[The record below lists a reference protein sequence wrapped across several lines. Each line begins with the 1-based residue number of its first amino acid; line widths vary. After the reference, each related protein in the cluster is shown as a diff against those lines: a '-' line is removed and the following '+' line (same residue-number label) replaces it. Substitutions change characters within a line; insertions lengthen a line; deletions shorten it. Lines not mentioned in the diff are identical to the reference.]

1 MKTTI
6 LLIFAIALMC
16 VAPAFAQEGAFTD
29 VPGDHWAYDAVNT
42 LQNAGLV
49 QGYPNG
55 TFQGKRTLSRYEFSM
70 VIARM
75 LPLIGQTNTAGIP
88 TGFVKQSNLDNTLS
102 GYVKKSD
109 LPAIGASKA
118 DLDAVRKLVDEFRDE
133 IAALGVDVDSVKRD
147 VASLTT
153 RVEAL
158 EAEDARV
165 KVTGDV
171 NIIAKSTADSTDA
184 ILEDDYTPPTAA
196 SSVFGGLR
204 DLDGRTGVG
213 TALLRDVTIYR
224 DFDLNIKGK
233 VNATTDAVV
242 SLNYGNYVS
251 YLNGGSLTDEV
262 TPYFMYV
269 KTDIGLGKLTI
280 GRFPMQ
286 LGNYTFKMIDPDR
299 YTSLAKTDS
308 GDMAVDGAKV
318 TADAFGIDWTFFAV
332 QHNQVAKVIGFNNIP
347 FTQSAGVNAKL
358 NTPFNGKLGLTY
370 YQGWNK
376 DAYVASTPDTTSVYG
391 AEYSMPLNI
400 LSGLG
405 LQASWAESHVNG
417 GVDADDQI
425 LDGKFTGGIGSVS
438 LGAGYK
444 WIGADFAAPGYWDT
458 IGQEKNP
465 TNVKGYTFDAGVK
478 VNNFGF
484 NATAELLKA
493 KNVGGLFVSTDDKV
507 NKYVGGIKWDYSKK
521 SSFGVDYEL
530 VQFDLTGN
538 VDKPEESYL
547 TLNWN
552 RNLGNNAN
560 LKVGYQFINYNAGS
574 VDNVTSPYGSDY
586 KGGLGV
592 VQMGVSF

>member
-1 MKTTI
+1 MKTTL

-42 LQNAGLV
+42 LQSAGLV

-55 TFQGKRTLSRYEFSM
+55 TFQGKRTLSRYEFAM

-75 LPLIGQTNTAGIP
+75 LPLIGQSNTSGIP
-88 TGFVKQSNLDNTLS
+88 TGFVKKSDLDSALS

-109 LPAIGASKA
+109 TPAIGASKA

-147 VASLTT
+147 VAALAD
-153 RVEAL
+153 RVAAVEA
-158 EAEDARV
+158 EQARV
-165 KVTGDV
+165 KVTGDL
-171 NIIAKSTADSTDA
+171 NIIAKATADSTDEVA
-184 ILEDDYTPPTAA
+184 YDEAYATADF
-196 SSVFGGLR
+196 SGLR
-204 DLDGRTGVG
+204 DKDGRDARN
-213 TALLRDVTIYR
+213 TAILRDVNIYR

-233 VNATTDAVV
+233 VNANTDAVV

-251 YLNGGSLTDEV
+251 YLNGYDVTDEV
-262 TPYFMYV
+262 TPYYMYV
-269 KTDIGLGKLTI
+269 KTDVGFGKLTI
-280 GRFPMQ
+280 GRFPLQ
-286 LGNYTFKMIDPDR
+286 LGNYTFKMVDPDS
-299 YTSLAKTDS
+299 YTTLAKTDS
-308 GDMAVDGAKV
+308 GNMAVDGAKV

-347 FTQSAGVNAKL
+347 FDQSAGVNAKL
-358 NTPFNGKLGLTY
+358 STPFDGKLGLTY

-376 DAYVASTPDTTSVYG
+376 EAYEASAPDTMSVYG
-391 AEYSMPLNI
+391 ADYSMPFHFLGGI
-400 LSGLG
+400 G
-405 LQASWAESHVNG
+405 LQASWAQSHVNG
-417 GVDADDQI
+417 VEADDQA
-425 LDGKFTGGIGSVS
+425 LDAKLTGGVGSVS

-458 IGQEKNP
+458 IGQAKNP
-465 TNVKGYTFDAGVK
+465 TNVKGVTVDAGFK
-478 VNNFGF
+478 VNNIGF
-484 NATAELLKA
+484 NACAELLKA

-507 NKYVGGIKWDYSKK
+507 NKIAGGIKWDYSKK
-521 SSFGVDYEL
+521 ASFGVDYEL

-560 LKVGYQFINYNAGS
+560 LKVGYQFINYDAGS